1 MPNGPEI
8 VELLLAVAAL
18 GATAAPMNPG
28 YTQAEYAFY
37 LSDLDPGLLLIQA
50 GPGCRRPRGGR

>member
-1 MPNGPEI
+1 M
-8 VELLLAVAAL
+8 ELLLAVAAL

-28 YTQAEYAFY
+28 YTQAEYEFY

-50 GPGCRRPRGGR
+50 GRGADARARGRRPDGR